1 MMVANDDEKVL
12 IVDDD
17 DDDLKLMLNESGDKD
32 GDHFGF

>member
-17 DDDLKLMLNESGDKD
+17 DDLKLMLNESVDKD